1 MRSGQQNGGRVPDAA
16 LDLNTAFDRR
26 DTLFTRA
33 AEHMSDIVANP
44 PGGPHAFDLLNGG
57 LRELS
62 SLMIRQLPLTTARE
76 ARLAHALCQEGIVED
91 SKALALGE
99 GVALFLDRLQAA
111 ADHAGIGPAAPPGSD
126 RDHELIRLEQHLQTM
141 AQARHGAQD
150 ADLHPALEIMATTP
164 AQGLEGVLTKLRACR
179 TAMAVQGNGAERL
192 APLLDDAVS
201 ALERM
206 ALREAITRFDR
217 TADAFE
223 AAMPKVLPTK
233 PTDRM
238 LAAGAKAGSVALDA
252 ARRIYQAMASEFLS
266 PRKGVG
272 E

>member
-1 MRSGQQNGGRVPDAA
+1 MRSGRPNGGGGSDAA

-33 AEHMSDIVANP
+33 AEGMSDIVANP
-44 PGGPHAFDLLNGG
+44 PSGPHAFDLLNGG
-57 LRELS
+57 IRELS

-91 SKALALGE
+91 TKALALGE
-99 GVALFLDRLQAA
+99 GVALFLDRLQSA
-111 ADHAGIGPAAPPGSD
+111 ADHAGIGPAAPPAPD
-126 RDHELIRLEQHLQTM
+126 RDHALIRLERHVQTM
-141 AQARHGAQD
+141 AQDRAARD
-150 ADLHPALEIMATTP
+150 ADLHQALDAMAATP
-164 AQGLEGVLTKLRACR
+164 AQGLEGVLAKLRACR
-179 TAMAVQGNGAERL
+179 TAMADQGNRADRV
-192 APLLDDAVS
+192 APLLNDAV
-201 ALERM
+201 AVLERM
-206 ALREAITRFDR
+206 ALREAVARFDSA
-217 TADAFE
+217 ADAFE
-223 AAMPKVLPTK
+223 AAMPKALPSK
-233 PTDRM
+233 PTERM

>member
-1 MRSGQQNGGRVPDAA
+1 MRSGRPNGGRGPDAA

-33 AEHMSDIVANP
+33 AEQMSDIVANP
-44 PGGPHAFDLLNGG
+44 PSGPHAFDLLNGG
-57 LRELS
+57 IRELS

-91 SKALALGE
+91 TKALALGE
-99 GVALFLDRLQAA
+99 GVALFLDRLQSA
-111 ADHAGIGPAAPPGSD
+111 ADHAGIGPAALPASD
-126 RDHELIRLEQHLQTM
+126 RDHALIRLERHVQTM
-141 AQARHGAQD
+141 AQARHGARD
-150 ADLHPALEIMATTP
+150 VDLHQALDAMAATP
-164 AQGLEGVLTKLRACR
+164 AQGLEGVLAKLRACR
-179 TAMAVQGNGAERL
+179 TAMADQGNRADRV
-192 APLLDDAVS
+192 APLLNDAV
-201 ALERM
+201 AVLERM
-206 ALREAITRFDR
+206 ALREAVARFDSA
-217 TADAFE
+217 ADAFE
-223 AAMPKVLPTK
+223 AAMPKALPSK
-233 PTDRM
+233 PTERM

>member
-1 MRSGQQNGGRVPDAA
+1 MRSGRRNGGRVPEAA
-16 LDLNTAFDRR
+16 FDLNTAFDRR

-44 PGGPHAFDLLNGG
+44 PSGPHAFDLLNGG

-91 SKALALGE
+91 TKALALGE

-111 ADHAGIGPAAPPGSD
+111 ADHAGIGPAVD
-126 RDHELIRLEQHLQTM
+126 RRPVLDVMVAQP
-141 AQARHGAQD
+141 AQALD
-150 ADLHPALEIMATTP
+150 E
-164 AQGLEGVLTKLRACR
+164 VLASLRACR
-179 TAMAVQGNGAERL
+179 SAMEDQGNGAERL
-192 APLLDDAVS
+192 LPLLDDAITTLQGL
-201 ALERM
+201 ALS
-206 ALREAITRFDR
+206 EAVARFDR
-217 TADAFE
+217 TADAIE
-223 AAMPKVLPTK
+223 AAMPKALPTK
-233 PTDRM
+233 PTERM
-238 LAAGAKAGSVALDA
+238 LAAGARAGSVALDA

>member
-1 MRSGQQNGGRVPDAA
+1 MRSGRQNGGRAPEAA
-16 LDLNTAFDRR
+16 LDLTMAFDRR

-33 AEHMSDIVANP
+33 AERMSDIVANP
-44 PGGPHAFDLLNGG
+44 PSGPHAFDLLNGG
-57 LRELS
+57 IRELS
-62 SLMIRQLPLTTARE
+62 SLMIRQLPLATARE

-91 SKALALGE
+91 TKALALGE

-111 ADHAGIGPAAPPGSD
+111 ADQAGIGPDMDQRPVLDAMAA
-126 RDHELIRLEQHLQTM
+126 
-141 AQARHGAQD
+141 
-150 ADLHPALEIMATTP
+150 TP
-164 AQGLEGVLTKLRACR
+164 AQELEGVLATLRVCR
-179 TAMAVQGNGAERL
+179 AAMAEQETGAERL
-192 APLLDDAVS
+192 VPLLDDAMA

-206 ALREAITRFDR
+206 AQREAVARFDR
-217 TADAFE
+217 AADAIE
-223 AAMPKVLPTK
+223 AAMPKALPTK
-233 PTDRM
+233 PTERM

>member
-1 MRSGQQNGGRVPDAA
+1 MRSGRPSIGRKPDAA
-16 LDLNTAFDRR
+16 LDLNAAFDRR

-33 AEHMSDIVANP
+33 AEQMSDIVANP
-44 PGGPHAFDLLNGG
+44 PSGPYAFELLNGG
-57 LRELS
+57 IRELS

-99 GVALFLDRLQAA
+99 GVALFLDRLQSA
-111 ADHAGIGPAAPPGSD
+111 ADHVGIGPAADHPPVPGA
-126 RDHELIRLEQHLQTM
+126 M
-141 AQARHGAQD
+141 AA
-150 ADLHPALEIMATTP
+150 PP
-164 AQGLEGVLTKLRACR
+164 AQGLDGVLAKLRACR
-179 TAMAVQGNGAERL
+179 SAMADQGNGPDTL
-192 APLLDDAVS
+192 APLLDEAVA

-206 ALREAITRFDR
+206 ALREAVARFDSA
-217 TADAFE
+217 ADAFE
-223 AAMPKVLPTK
+223 AAMPKALPSK
-233 PTDRM
+233 PTERM

-266 PRKGVG
+266 PRKGIG

>member
-1 MRSGQQNGGRVPDAA
+1 MRSGRRNGGVPEAA
-16 LDLNTAFDRR
+16 FDLNTAFDRR

-33 AEHMSDIVANP
+33 AEHMSDMVANP
-44 PGGPHAFDLLNGG
+44 PNGPHAFDLLNGG

-62 SLMIRQLPLTTARE
+62 SLMIRQLPLATARE
-76 ARLAHALCQEGIVED
+76 ARLAHTLCQEGIVED
-91 SKALALGE
+91 AKALALGE

-111 ADHAGIGPAAPPGSD
+111 ADHAGIGPAAD
-126 RDHELIRLEQHLQTM
+126 R
-141 AQARHGAQD
+141 G
-150 ADLHPALEIMATTP
+150 PALDAGTATP
-164 AQGLEGVLTKLRACR
+164 AQSLEGVLATLRACR
-179 TAMAVQGNGAERL
+179 AAMADEGTGSERL
-192 APLLDDAVS
+192 LPLLDEAV
-201 ALERM
+201 ATLERL
-206 ALREAITRFDR
+206 ALREAVARFDQA
-217 TADAFE
+217 ADAFE
-223 AAMPKVLPTK
+223 AAMPKALPTK